1 MGGLAR
7 GAQPPRVHSA
17 EVGVPSDYQH
27 LLLPS
32 SLPLPQRSPP
42 RHRSRAPDAREREP
56 RDGYSRPERSGWDD
70 RPPREAA
77 PFSDRDR
84 DRDRGGYRASPPRG
98 REAVAPS
105 REWRDSPPRARRGE
119 REREHASLAEA
130 YIPPRIPPPWERRD
144 PYENDAFN
152 KLPDAEA
159 RPAYGGRQD
168 EPPRGGG
175 AYRDAPPGRYYEETE
190 RYAPPRAGGYGGGYG
205 ASPPRYESV
214 RDGAAS
220 PRAARLP
227 RMHQLSDLVPSS
239 YIRRRAR
246 VQRTR
251 RTTMILSI
259 YSTSCCASWLVWL
272 ECCFQSNEWRAAQRA
287 WPYGFHARQ
296 TICFTCLANAGPLCK
311 SVLCRFLPPLI
322 PLTLIPA
329 HLFDCAVHCFQTPL
343 PIPRTFGLQTLG
355 TGCRAWFVC
364 MSPSPAGGSHLS
376 TGKLFQ

>member
-1 MGGLAR
+1 VPL
-7 GAQPPRVHSA
+7 RVHRA
-17 EVGVPSDYQH
+17 A
-27 LLLPS
+27 S
-32 SLPLPQRSPP
+32 SLAASREARSRRACTQPRLLSPHPLSCCPPHSPLPQRSPP

-77 PFSDRDR
+77 PYSDRDR
-84 DRDRGGYRASPPRG
+84 DRGGGGYRASPPRG

-144 PYENDAFN
+144 PYENDAFY
-152 KLPDAEA
+152 KVPDAEA

-168 EPPRGGG
+168 EPLRS
-175 AYRDAPPGRYYEETE
+175 ARYEEPE

-214 RDGAAS
+214 RDGAVS
-220 PRAARLP
+220 LRAARLL
-227 RMHQLSDLVPSS
+227 RLHQLSDLVPSS

-246 VQRTR
+246 VQRAR

-259 YSTSCCASWLVWL
+259 YSSPCYALIL
-272 ECCFQSNEWRAAQRA
+272 
-287 WPYGFHARQ
+287 G
-296 TICFTCLANAGPLCK
+296 LAGL
-311 SVLCRFLPPLI
+311 
-322 PLTLIPA
+322 
-329 HLFDCAVHCFQTPL
+329 LF
-343 PIPRTFGLQTLG
+343 
-355 TGCRAWFVC
+355 
-364 MSPSPAGGSHLS
+364 
-376 TGKLFQ
+376 